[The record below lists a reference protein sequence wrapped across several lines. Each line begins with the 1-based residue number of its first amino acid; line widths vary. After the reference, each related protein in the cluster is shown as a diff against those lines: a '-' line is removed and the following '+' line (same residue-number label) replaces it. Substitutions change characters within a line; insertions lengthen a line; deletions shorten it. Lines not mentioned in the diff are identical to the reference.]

1 MNNSRMELGS
11 TIRRI
16 RKEKRLTLKD
26 VAHMTGLT
34 ESLLS
39 QIENNKAQ
47 PSVSSLV
54 AISKALNTP
63 IGFFFEQE
71 DSRTAS
77 PVLRSSERP
86 VVHSQSGITYYQ
98 LTQNTEETQI
108 EVLYADYE
116 RGASTEIMH
125 THEGYERG
133 IVLEGKLE
141 VKIDADRYVLNRGD
155 SIAIPSS
162 QTHSVINIFDGPSTA
177 IWVNNPPTF

>member
-1 MNNSRMELGS
+1 MDNFGMELGS

-47 PSVSSLV
+47 PSIASLM
-54 AISKALNTP
+54 AISKALSTP
-63 IGFFFEQE
+63 IAYFFDQE
-71 DSRTAS
+71 DSQAAS

-86 VVHSQSGITYYQ
+86 VVHTKSGITYYL
-98 LTQNTEETQI
+98 LTQHIEEAQI
-108 EVLYADYE
+108 EMLYAEYE
-116 RGASTEIMH
+116 TGASTEVMH
-125 THEGYERG
+125 THTGYECG
-133 IVLEGKLE
+133 LVLEGKLE
-141 VKIDADRYVLNRGD
+141 IKLNEDRYVLNRGD
-155 SIAIPSS
+155 SITIPSS
-162 QTHSVINIFDGPSTA
+162 QPHNIINIYDGLTIA

>member
-1 MNNSRMELGS
+1 MELGT

-16 RKEKRLTLKD
+16 RKEKLLTLKD
-26 VAHMTGLT
+26 VARMTNLT

-47 PSVSSLV
+47 PSITSLM

-63 IGFFFEQE
+63 IAYFFDQDESQLQ
-71 DSRTAS
+71 S

-86 VVHSQSGITYYQ
+86 VVHTKSGITYY
-98 LTQNTEETQI
+98 LLSQNVEEVQI
-108 EVLYADYE
+108 EMLYAEYAK
-116 RGASTEIMH
+116 GASTEVLH
-125 THEGYERG
+125 THTGYECG

-141 VKIDADRYVLNRGD
+141 VRLNEERYILNRGD
-155 SIAIPSS
+155 SITIASDQP
-162 QTHSVINIFDGPSTA
+162 HDVINIYEGVSTA

>member
-1 MNNSRMELGS
+1 MGS
-11 TIRRI
+11 TIRRF

-47 PSVSSLV
+47 PSVSSLM

-63 IGFFFEQE
+63 IGYFFDQE
-71 DSRTAS
+71 NSLTAS

-86 VVHSQSGITYYQ
+86 VVHTKSGITYYL
-98 LTQNTEETQI
+98 LTQNIEETQI
-108 EVLYADYE
+108 EVLHAEYE
-116 RGASTEIMH
+116 RGASTEVMH
-125 THEGYERG
+125 THDGYECG

-141 VKIDADRYVLNRGD
+141 VKLNEDRYVLNRGD
-155 SIAIPSS
+155 SITIPSS
-162 QTHSVINIFDGPSTA
+162 QPHNIINIYDGLTIA
-177 IWVNNPPTF
+177 IWVNKPPTF

>member
-1 MNNSRMELGS
+1 MELGS

-16 RKEKRLTLKD
+16 RKEKLLTLKD
-26 VAHMTGLT
+26 VAHMTNLT

-47 PSVSSLV
+47 PSIASLM

-63 IGFFFEQE
+63 IAFFFEQDE
-71 DSRTAS
+71 SHTAS

-86 VVHSQSGITYYQ
+86 VVHTISGITYYL
-98 LTQNTEETQI
+98 LTQNVEEVQI
-108 EVLYADYE
+108 EMLYAEYE
-116 RGASTEIMH
+116 PGSSTEVMH
-125 THEGYERG
+125 THVGYECG

-141 VKIDADRYVLNRGD
+141 VILNEDRYVLNRGD
-155 SIAIPSS
+155 SITIPSS
-162 QTHSVINIFDGPSTA
+162 QPHNVINIYDGTTSA

>member
-26 VAHMTGLT
+26 VAHMTSLT

-47 PSVSSLV
+47 PSVSSLM

-63 IGFFFEQE
+63 IGYFFDQE
-71 DSRTAS
+71 ESHPAS

-86 VVHSQSGITYYQ
+86 VVHTKSGITYSL
-98 LTQNTEETQI
+98 LTQNIEETQI
-108 EVLYADYE
+108 ELLYAEYE
-116 RGASTEIMH
+116 TGASTEVMH
-125 THEGYERG
+125 THDGYECG

-141 VKIDADRYVLNRGD
+141 VKLNEDRYVLNRGD
-155 SIAIPSS
+155 SITIPSS
-162 QTHSVINIFDGPSTA
+162 QPHNVINIYDGLSTA
-177 IWVNNPPTF
+177 IWVNSPPTF